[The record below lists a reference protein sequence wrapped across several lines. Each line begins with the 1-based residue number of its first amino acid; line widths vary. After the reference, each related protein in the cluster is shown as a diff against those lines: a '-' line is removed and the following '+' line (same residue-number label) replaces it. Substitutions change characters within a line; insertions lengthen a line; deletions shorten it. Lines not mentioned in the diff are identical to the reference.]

1 MFVIVFVFALA
12 LALEIVRNLSP
23 GRPIQLGEGRTM
35 PPSKLYHERLD
46 AYQLSIRF
54 VALAARISA
63 NMPRGHAGLADQ
75 LRRAAISIPLNIAEG
90 VGKPRPADRARFHA
104 IARGSAMECSAIIDV
119 VGVLH
124 ENPEALQPAKE
135 LLVRIVEML
144 TKMCR

>member
-1 MFVIVFVFALA
+1 
-12 LALEIVRNLSP
+12 
-23 GRPIQLGEGRTM
+23 M
-35 PPSKLYHERLD
+35 PASRLYHEKLD

-54 VALAARISA
+54 VAMAARISDTI
-63 NMPRGHAGLADQ
+63 PRGHAGLADP

-124 ENPEALQPAKE
+124 DNPEAMQPAKQ
-135 LLVRIVEML
+135 LWVRIVEML
-144 TKMCR
+144 TKMRR